1 MNMIKIYTTSF
12 CIYCFSARR
21 LLKKLGLEFEELN
34 IVRDPEMRNTLIEK
48 YRWRTLPII
57 TLNGRLIGGYSEL
70 AELHKSGR
78 LDRLLEEQ
86 L

>member
-1 MNMIKIYTTSF
+1 MIKIYTTSF